1 MKEES
6 KEFDLKFLGLG
17 QHISIS
23 SDQHPSDL
31 ESAFELIKKNFCKP
45 KDNESDPLPDN
56 LQFDQNAQ
64 WLIGLQFQLL
74 SFINISA
81 VFNDP
86 HLYGLLIKLEG
97 NQAGEFNE
105 FKFAIEYEKVSDS
118 LGAYKGKIALP
129 ENLRR
134 LEFGTITVS
143 LPEFYIELYSNGDY
157 KVDVGFPTNLD
168 FSRSLIVEVLP
179 YKGAGGFYIARLS
192 PGASKLEPETS
203 KGSFSPIT
211 EFGIGMELGVGKSI
225 DKGILKAGL
234 SLTFL
239 GILEGCLAFYKP
251 YGENEGKGKRYHW
264 LQGTFGIS
272 GMLYGEVDLSIVAAR
287 VEALVQVI
295 AQVTFESYKA
305 TPVVVKVQVSARADI
320 KVDFG
325 IRKYTITKTFD
336 KEIDADFQIGTNSE
350 APWDDKS
357 IPTAEPVVKSMKWQ
371 PLILEKD
378 EKRNL
383 NLYFLP
389 HLTIADEEVEDNP
402 VVKRQANYSAM
413 TYIDSSSEEDNS
425 FKKLIEAILIWTINA
440 YVNSDKQNTT
450 LEDALNSDV
459 SDEDLCNIYNYLT
472 GNRLTQTSI
481 VYRNPDNN
489 EDIVS
494 FLSKY
499 FQINICHPDT
509 SGTSENSMEEFPV
522 SFFPIFPDLELII
535 EHSKVE
541 NPGRTEIVHKANF
554 TSYNKCDKKYLSD
567 IKEYIQ
573 HLLVSYQT
581 VVAQQ
586 HDQEFY
592 QKGIF
597 IEDSISI
604 ATWFFQDC
612 ISMIA
617 KAVISE
623 ARECIKDRTK
633 VYKLVNK
640 TLSSN
645 TVGYI
650 AAMISRYMLHGMRIP
665 GPEDRKYSLNTKT
678 YPIYKLIGQQ
688 FTIPTVKPSDKL
700 FLTLENKGELEV
712 EFKQCP
718 ATTTTSRDQS
728 IKIEIPEWEME
739 RIRRISN
746 VTLQE
751 LGKVNSLKTFDEVCP
766 TYSLKNPITL
776 KNSIN
781 LNEDKKLCFFTES
794 LTKVL
799 DKNVLLKLQK
809 SKLGEKPTDIN
820 DYILATCIDVDIYD
834 ITKLTNFNAYDVIGA
849 DEKGKELLG
858 KIFKYIKPLT
868 HLSDAIDSIHLLY
881 VEKDQQGLKYDENA
895 KVDLTKT
902 NLSTETNPD
911 VAINSSKNEQ
921 FIEYLYQSSLV
932 RSGGF
937 YLNYCNENNEGIPRE
952 NFDEGLKG
960 KISILVKYRNETP
973 ISSFMNC
980 IVLDGSLVN
989 ENESF
994 FFEEQNNKIKIP
1006 VFSQGHIGIE
1016 VQRNEEIHENLDMKY
1031 IIEQFNLIGFK
1042 ICNNDWFTEQPSSP
1056 LPIGATNE
1064 SLPTKDLY
1072 YKTVFPIAKFAKNQ
1086 SPVLSDTDWDPYA
1099 GIGGYAKIQL
1109 HLQDLFGNQL
1119 NQPYYVIDSPIRYR
1133 DFLIPIHQWPSIKLD
1148 YEFINEEA
1156 TKIHIDLIF
1165 DVKNYRCGLDPSQCE
1180 KAKKYAA
1187 IDKETY
1193 RKIYYQLIQSD
1204 VEVYYISSI
1213 TKSLINPDGSKMMVD
1228 KNTLVEYVKKIYY
1241 FLEKAENGQTGN
1253 VPPYQ
1258 IEQEIIMT
1266 NEEPIFEL
1274 TLCFTIE
1281 RTNLDHIDSD
1291 FKDVD
1296 AVKQAITKVWPKVVY
1311 NQTHHPLYHFTEDF
1325 ERIFSSKIALGTSVE
1340 NEINQGENKKVWVV
1354 HFDPAKNLNYEIKDD
1369 AYFYAPIPISR
1380 NRKTFKDV
1388 VITPFKDPGPDPNPV
1403 ITKDFPDVDL
1413 DQWAKECLNYIDQL
1427 LAPQYA
1433 VAAHQVNEGQVL
1445 DEILNAK
1452 KLIAES
1458 ITKSI
1463 MHIGNLKSD
1472 YVEYN
1477 LEEAKEKFK
1486 QQILI
1491 KLSNAYDIDT
1501 IVQHPVCV
1509 RSPYENVDS
1518 ALEAPRT
1525 YGTLSGNLL
1534 NSYRLNGEQLIEDQN
1549 NQEYSFSTAKISLK
1563 NGMSWLTYLFN
1574 TKQDGK
1580 YQRYLFQ
1587 DMTYQVSHIEHE
1599 IRDIAGMEGY
1609 KASSWLSFIIPW
1621 NDKREQDM
1629 NELEI
1634 PIPLRSY
1641 PIPPSIEAHQS
1652 VYNPTQ
1658 TNPLSQTR
1666 NWDYKYTYKQ
1676 TLEAQDQIKAKIELN
1691 VKKEDAGFISQLE
1704 IDELGKAL
1712 AQFRY
1717 IWPEIKAYLDTNLS
1731 RKDVCP
1737 EPDEPERNTE
1747 IERAFIK
1754 LKDDLNRLAL
1764 AWSNWALSI
1773 NQVKVTQV
1781 NNKIEL
1787 NYDIIESADKKDSNL
1802 CITVKSKEDISL
1814 PWITID
1820 GYDTEEVA
1828 SGVYKFYQCLDEE
1841 ESIKCRNK
1849 VYLTYEQRKN
1859 IPTRNILLRGLDIL
1873 NNRHAWGGAYL
1884 TRNENLFDNCN
1895 TCIYDSTNESF
1906 LYQTEFAKMANQI
1919 TPFLVNEQFIDI
1931 AALFGES
1938 QVRSLEDHL
1947 TNMVMEL
1954 LRDPTVLGLS
1964 YSKEHVIKGW
1974 IGYQFNLSKDRLYLP
1989 KIKVPSFLTLPF
2001 QYEDGDDII
2010 KNLSEKMLNIFTTRP
2025 DGPETSIG
2033 TFVIEL
2039 AIYDKKENELPILK
2053 LKNMYLDVNKI
2064 LELSNL

>member
-1 MKEES
+1 MKKKS
-6 KEFDLKFLGLG
+6 KKFDFKYIGLG
-17 QHISIS
+17 QHISLN
-23 SDQHPSDL
+23 QPTDL
-31 ESAFELIKKNFCKP
+31 EEAFELIKTNFVKP
-45 KDNESDPLPDN
+45 NPDESKPLPDN
-56 LQFDQNAQ
+56 LKFDQNAQ
-64 WLIGLQFQLL
+64 WLIGLQLQIL

-81 VFNDP
+81 IFSDP
-86 HLYGLLIKLEG
+86 HLYGLLITLEG
-97 NQAGEFNE
+97 DQAGEFNE

-129 ENLRR
+129 KNLRR
-134 LEFGTITVS
+134 LEFGTITVI

-168 FSRSLIVEVLP
+168 FSRSLIVEALP

-192 PGASKLEPETS
+192 QGASKLVPYTT
-203 KGSFSPIT
+203 KGCFSPIT
-211 EFGIGMELGVGKSI
+211 EFGIGMELGVGKSV
-225 DKGILKAGL
+225 DKGVLKAGL

-251 YGENEGKGKRYHW
+251 DHEDEEKGERYQW

-272 GMLYGEVDLSIVAAR
+272 GMLYGEVDFSIVAAR
-287 VEALVQVI
+287 VEALVRAT
-295 AQVTFESYKA
+295 AQVTFESYRA

-325 IRKYTITKTFD
+325 FRKYTITKTFD
-336 KEIDADFQIGTNSE
+336 KEIDTDFQIGTNSKG
-350 APWDDKS
+350 PWEENP
-357 IPTAEPVVKSMKWQ
+357 IPIMAPVVKLMKWQ
-371 PLILEKD
+371 PLILEED

-389 HLTIADEEVEDNP
+389 HLTIADEEGKDSP
-402 VVKRQANYSAM
+402 IPKRQANYSAM
-413 TYIDSSSEEDNS
+413 TYIDSSSEEENS
-425 FKKLIEAILIWTINA
+425 FKKLVEAILIWTINA

-450 LEDALNSDV
+450 TLEFALNSDV
-459 SDEDLCNIYNYLT
+459 SDEDLSNIYNYLT
-472 GNRLTQTSI
+472 GNKLPQTSI
-481 VYRNPDNN
+481 VYRNPDNK

-494 FLSKY
+494 FLSNY
-499 FQINICHPDT
+499 FQINIYHPDNT
-509 SGTSENSMEEFPV
+509 STSENSMGEFPV
-522 SFFPIFPDLELII
+522 SFFPVFPDLELIV

-541 NPGRTEIVHKANF
+541 NPDRTEIVHKANF
-554 TSYNKCDKKYLSD
+554 TSYNECGKEYLND

-581 VVAQQ
+581 VVEQK
-586 HDQEFY
+586 HDQGPY
-592 QKGIF
+592 RKGIF
-597 IEDSISI
+597 IEEPISI

-623 ARECIKDRTK
+623 AREHIDGCTK
-633 VYKLVNK
+633 VYKLVDK
-640 TLSSN
+640 TLSSD

-650 AAMISRYMLHGMRIP
+650 AAMISRYMMHGMRIP
-665 GPEDRKYSLNTKT
+665 GLEDRTYSTNTKT
-678 YPIYKLIGQQ
+678 YSIYKLLGQQ
-688 FTIPTVKPSDKL
+688 FTIPTVKPGDKL

-746 VTLQE
+746 VTFKE
-751 LGKVNSLKTFDEVCP
+751 LGKVNSLKTCEEVCP
-766 TYSLKNPITL
+766 TYSLKNP
-776 KNSIN
+776 IN

-799 DKNVLLKLQK
+799 DKNVFLKLQK

-834 ITKLTNFNAYDVIGA
+834 ITKLTNFKAYDVIGA

-895 KVDLTKT
+895 KLDLTKT
-902 NLSTETNPD
+902 NLSTETNPGI
-911 VAINSSKNEQ
+911 VINSSKNKQ

-937 YLNYCNENNEGIPRE
+937 YLNYCNDNNEGIPPE

-960 KISILVKYRNETP
+960 KISILVKYCNETP

-980 IVLDGSLVN
+980 IVLDGCLVN
-989 ENESF
+989 DNESL
-994 FFEEQNNKIKIP
+994 FFEEQNNKIKTP
-1006 VFSQGHIGIE
+1006 VLSQGHIGIE
-1016 VQRNEEIHENLDMKY
+1016 VQRNEVIHENLDIKY

-1086 SPVLSDTDWDPYA
+1086 SIVLSDKDWDPYA
-1099 GIGGYAKIQL
+1099 GIGGYAKIKL

-1165 DVKNYRCGLDPSQCE
+1165 DVENYTCGLDPSQCE

-1228 KNTLVEYVKKIYY
+1228 KNTLVAYVKKIYY
-1241 FLEKAENGQTGN
+1241 FLEKAENGQTYD

-1274 TLCFTIE
+1274 TLSFTIE

-1296 AVKQAITKVWPKVVY
+1296 AVKQAITRVWPKVVY
-1311 NQTHHPLYHFTEDF
+1311 DQTHHPLYHFTEDF
-1325 ERIFSSKIALGTSVE
+1325 EGIFSSKIALGTSVE

-1354 HFDPAKNLNYEIKDD
+1354 HFDPAKNLNYEIKDE

-1380 NRKTFKDV
+1380 NRKTLKDV
-1388 VITPFKDPGPDPNPV
+1388 VITSFKDPV
-1403 ITKDFPDVDL
+1403 SEITKDFPDVDL

-1433 VAAHQVNEGQVL
+1433 VAAHQVKNEEVQVL

-1452 KLIAES
+1452 RIIAEA
-1458 ITKSI
+1458 ITKSV

-1477 LEEAKEKFK
+1477 LDEAKEKFK

-1509 RSPYENVDS
+1509 RSPYENVEGV
-1518 ALEAPRT
+1518 LEAPKT
-1525 YGTLSGNLL
+1525 YGTMSGNLL
-1534 NSYRLNGEQLIEDQN
+1534 NSYRLNGEQLIKDQN

-1563 NGMSWLTYLFN
+1563 NGMVWLTYLFN

-1580 YQRYLFQ
+1580 YQRYEFQ
-1587 DMTYQVSHIEHE
+1587 DMTYQVNHIEHE
-1599 IRDIAGMEGY
+1599 IRDISGMEGY

-1621 NDKREQDM
+1621 NNKIERGL
-1629 NELEI
+1629 NNLEI

-1641 PIPPSIEAHQS
+1641 PIPPSIEAHQW
-1652 VYNPTQ
+1652 VYNPIQ

-1666 NWDYKYTYKQ
+1666 NWDYKYTFKQ
-1676 TLEAQDQIKAKIELN
+1676 TMEAQDQIKAKIELN
-1691 VKKEDAGFISQLE
+1691 VKKEDTGFINQSE
-1704 IDELGKAL
+1704 IDQLGEAM
-1712 AQFRY
+1712 AQFRF

-1731 RKDVCP
+1731 REDVCP
-1737 EPDEPERNTE
+1737 ETDELKPDTE

-1773 NQVKVTQV
+1773 YQVEVMQV

-1787 NYDIIESADKKDSNL
+1787 NYDIIESAENNEDNPNL

-1828 SGVYKFYQCLDEE
+1828 SGIFRFYQCLDEE
-1841 ESIKCRNK
+1841 KSIKCRNRR
-1849 VYLTYEQRKN
+1849 YLAYEDRKN
-1859 IPTRNILLRGLDIL
+1859 IPTRNVLLPKLDIL
-1873 NNRHAWGGAYL
+1873 NIRHAWGGVYL
-1884 TRNENLFDNCN
+1884 TRNENLFDNCR
-1895 TCIYDSTNESF
+1895 TCIYDSTNEKF

-1931 AALFGES
+1931 AAIFGEA

-1947 TNMVMEL
+1947 TSMVMEL

-1964 YSKEHVIKGW
+1964 YSKEHDIKGW
-1974 IGYQFNLSKDRLYLP
+1974 VGYQFNLSKDRLYLP
-1989 KIKVPSFLTLPF
+1989 EITVPSFISLPF

-2010 KNLSEKMLNIFTTRP
+2010 KNLSEKMLNIFKTRP
-2025 DGPETSIG
+2025 DGPEPSIG

-2039 AIYDKKENELPILK
+2039 AIYDKKKNELPILK
-2053 LKNMYLDVNKI
+2053 LKNMYLDVDMI
-2064 LELSNL
+2064 LELRNL

>member
-1 MKEES
+1 MKKKF
-6 KEFDLKFLGLG
+6 KEFDLKFIGLG
-17 QHISIS
+17 QHISLEPK
-23 SDQHPSDL
+23 PSDL
-31 ESAFELIKKNFCKP
+31 EQAFELIKNNFGKP
-45 KDNESDPLPDN
+45 NPDESKPLPAN
-56 LQFDQNAQ
+56 LKFDQNAQ
-64 WLIGLQFQLL
+64 WLIGLQLQLL
-74 SFINISA
+74 SFIKISA
-81 VFNDP
+81 IFSDP

-97 NQAGEFNE
+97 DQAGEFNE

-134 LEFGTITVS
+134 LEFGTITVI

-168 FSRSLIVEVLP
+168 FSRSLIVEALP

-192 PGASKLEPETS
+192 PGAFKREPATT
-203 KGSFSPIT
+203 KGSFNPIT

-225 DKGILKAGL
+225 DKGVLKAGL

-251 YGENEGKGKRYHW
+251 DEGNKGKGDRYHW

-287 VEALVQVI
+287 VVALVRAI

-336 KEIDADFQIGTNSE
+336 KEIDADFQIGTDSE
-350 APWDDKS
+350 GPWEDTL
-357 IPTAEPVVKSMKWQ
+357 IPRLEPAVKPMKWQ
-371 PLILEKD
+371 PLILENN

-389 HLTIADEEVEDNP
+389 HLTIADEEIETDP
-402 VVKRQANYSAM
+402 VPKRQANYSAM

-425 FKKLIEAILIWTINA
+425 FKKLVEAILIWTINA
-440 YVNSDKQNTT
+440 YVNSDKQCTT

-472 GNRLTQTSI
+472 GNRLPQTSI
-481 VYRNPDNN
+481 VYQNPDND
-489 EDIVS
+489 EDIVC
-494 FLSKY
+494 FLSNY

-522 SFFPIFPDLELII
+522 SFFPVFPDLELIVK
-535 EHSKVE
+535 HSKVE
-541 NPGRTEIVHKANF
+541 NPDRTEIVHKANF

-581 VVAQQ
+581 VVEQK

-597 IEDSISI
+597 IEESISI

-623 ARECIKDRTK
+623 ARECINGCTT
-633 VYKLVNK
+633 VHKLVDK
-640 TLSSN
+640 TLSSE

-688 FTIPTVKPSDKL
+688 FTIPTVKPGDKL
-700 FLTLENKGELEV
+700 FLTLASKGKLEV

-718 ATTTTSRDQS
+718 ATTTAFRDQS
-728 IKIEIPEWEME
+728 IEIEIPECEME

-746 VTLQE
+746 VTFKE
-751 LGKVNSLKTFDEVCP
+751 LGKANSLKTFQKVCP
-766 TYSLKNPITL
+766 TYSLKNPI
-776 KNSIN
+776 N
-781 LNEDKKLCFFTES
+781 LNEDEKLCFFTEA

-799 DKNVLLKLQK
+799 EKNVTLKLQK

-868 HLSDAIDSIHLLY
+868 HLSDVIDSIHLLY
-881 VEKDQQGLKYDENA
+881 VEKDQQGLKYDKNA
-895 KVDLTKT
+895 KVYLTKT
-902 NLSTETNPD
+902 NLSTETNPG

-937 YLNYCNENNEGIPRE
+937 YLNYCNENNEDIPSE
-952 NFDEGLKG
+952 NFGEGHKG
-960 KISILVKYRNETP
+960 KISILVKYCKEVP
-973 ISSFMNC
+973 LSSFMNC
-980 IVLDGSLVN
+980 IVLDCNSVN
-989 ENESF
+989 KNESV

-1006 VFSQGHIGIE
+1006 VLSQGHIGIDI
-1016 VQRNEEIHENLDMKY
+1016 QRNKVIHENLDVKY

-1072 YKTVFPIAKFAKNQ
+1072 YKTVFPIAKFAKDQ
-1086 SPVLSDTDWDPYA
+1086 STVLSDKDWDPYA

-1109 HLQDLFGNQL
+1109 HLQDLFGNEL
-1119 NQPYYVIDSPIRYR
+1119 NQPYYVIDSPVRYR

-1165 DVKNYRCGLDPSQCE
+1165 DVEKYRCGLDPSQCE

-1228 KNTLVEYVKKIYY
+1228 KNTLVAYVKKIYY
-1241 FLEKAENGQTGN
+1241 FLEKAENGQTCN

-1388 VITPFKDPGPDPNPV
+1388 VITPFKDTV
-1403 ITKDFPDVDL
+1403 VTKDFPDVDL

-1433 VAAHQVNEGQVL
+1433 VAAHQVKDEEVQVL

-1452 KLIAES
+1452 KTIAES

-1477 LEEAKEKFK
+1477 LEAAKEKFK

-1509 RSPYENVDS
+1509 RSPYENVDG
-1518 ALEAPRT
+1518 ALEAPKT

-1534 NSYRLNGEQLIEDQN
+1534 NSYRLNGEQLIEEQK

-1599 IRDIAGMEGY
+1599 IRDISGMEGY
-1609 KASSWLSFIIPW
+1609 TQSSWLSFIIPW
-1621 NDKREQDM
+1621 NDKRERGL

-1666 NWDYKYTYKQ
+1666 NWNYKYTYKQ

-1691 VKKEDAGFISQLE
+1691 VKKEDAGFINQSE
-1704 IDELGKAL
+1704 IDKLGEAL

-1737 EPDEPERNTE
+1737 EPDEPDTE
-1747 IERAFIK
+1747 IDRAFIK

-1773 NQVKVTQV
+1773 NQVEVTQV

-1820 GYDTEEVA
+1820 GYDTEEA
-1828 SGVYKFYQCLDEE
+1828 DSGVFMFYQCLDEE
-1841 ESIKCRNK
+1841 KSIKCRNRR
-1849 VYLTYEQRKN
+1849 YLAYEDRKN
-1859 IPTRNILLRGLDIL
+1859 IPTRNVLLRGLDIL
-1873 NNRHAWGGAYL
+1873 NIRHAWGGVYL
-1884 TRNENLFDNCN
+1884 TRNENLFDNCR
-1895 TCIYDSTNESF
+1895 TCIYDSTNENF

-1931 AALFGES
+1931 ASLFGEA

-1974 IGYQFNLSKDRLYLP
+1974 IGYQYNLSKDRLYLP

-2001 QYEDGDDII
+2001 QYKDGDDII
-2010 KNLSEKMLNIFTTRP
+2010 KNLSEKMLNIFTKRP
-2025 DGPETSIG
+2025 DGPASPIG